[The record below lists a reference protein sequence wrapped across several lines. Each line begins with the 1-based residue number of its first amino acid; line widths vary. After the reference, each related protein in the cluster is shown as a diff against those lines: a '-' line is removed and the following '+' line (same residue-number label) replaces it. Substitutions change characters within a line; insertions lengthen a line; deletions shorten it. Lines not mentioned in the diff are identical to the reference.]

1 MKIITLTLGE
11 FATNT
16 YIVADED
23 KGEAAV
29 VDPASNS
36 AIIMETLE
44 QNGLKLTKIL
54 LTHGHYDHTA
64 ASAELGAPIYV
75 HWQDQEMLDDPDKSF
90 ARIMRSRYKPCE
102 AKHLLNDGDKVEIG
116 RENLTVMHTPGHSG
130 GSVMFIGDGFIFSG
144 DTLFKDSVGRIDGWG
159 GSFADQRVSMKKIKA
174 LDGDFRILP
183 GHGEA
188 TTLERE
194 KACNPFLIK

>member
-16 YIVADED
+16 YIVADGE

-29 VDPASNS
+29 IDPASN
-36 AIIMETLE
+36 AANIKAVLE
-44 QNGLKLTKIL
+44 QNELKLTKIL

-64 ASAELGAPIYV
+64 ACAELGAPVCV
-75 HWQDQEMLDDPDKSF
+75 HWQDQSMLDDPDKSF

-102 AKHLLNDGDKVEIG
+102 AKQLLNDGDKVEIG
-116 RENLTVMHTPGHSG
+116 KETLTVMHTPGHSG
-130 GSVMFIGDGFIFSG
+130 GSVMFVGDGFIFSG
-144 DTLFKDSVGRIDGWG
+144 DTLFKGSVGRIDGWG
-159 GSFADQRVSMKKIKA
+159 GSFADQRASVEKIKA
-174 LDGDFRILP
+174 MEGDFRILP

-188 TTLERE
+188 TTLDHE
-194 KACNPFLIK
+194 KACNPFLK